1 MRTLLFCSLVLVS
14 GCGPG
19 DPATFA
25 GRPADPTGVAAPAAP
40 VTVKLAPATHAGLA
54 SGTAQKVIVVFNP
67 PQMADEA
74 TADFNAV
81 LRDRAQVFQSVKNRV
96 LSAAPALTVVREYD
110 QLPLSVVSVTTEQNL
125 GELIADPN
133 VAGVYDDE
141 LYQHTLAQSLP
152 LIGQPTAAANGF
164 TGAGTTVAVLDT
176 GLDYTLSDFGHCT
189 APGTP
194 SGCRVPYVHDF
205 ATDDGALDANGHGT
219 NVAAIVAGV
228 APGASVLGLDVF
240 NGSGAYSS
248 DIIAAINWCIQN
260 RATYNIVAMNM
271 SLGSGGS
278 TTTCGSDVF
287 ASAITS
293 AKQVGILSAV
303 ASGNNG
309 YSNMISS
316 PACTPDAVSVGA
328 VYDATMSGLAY
339 SNCSDASPAA
349 DQITCFSN
357 SASFLSLLAPGAM
370 ITAGGHTM
378 AGTSQASP
386 HVAGAIA
393 VLRAGFPSDTP
404 DQTINRLKSTGK
416 SITDARNQ
424 VSTPRIDLAAA
435 TSQACTTML
444 GAVGTL
450 SSAGATSSVSLTTGS
465 SCAWSASS
473 SASWLT
479 VSPASG
485 TGSATLTLTAPAN
498 LGAARATT
506 LTVGSKTV
514 TVSQAADTTGPVGTV
529 SVTSGSPTR
538 SLSVTLALSAT
549 DPAGVT
555 QMCISNTA
563 TCSAWQTYAASASW
577 TLASG
582 SSGNRTLYVRFKDAI
597 GNASAA
603 AATAQVAYDI
613 TAPTQGTIAA
623 TISDAQAALHWSGFS
638 DALSGVASYT
648 LVYAAGTAPAS
659 CTAGTAIYSGTATSF
674 IQTGLTN
681 GTTYGF
687 RLCATDGAGNTSV
700 GVTASARPVP
710 ELTAPTGSVTING
723 GDAYTRL
730 TAATLTL
737 SATDASGVA
746 QMCVSNTAT
755 CTAWET
761 YAASKSWTLAA
772 GSSGTR
778 TVYVFFRDAWG
789 NTSTAVNDTILYDVT
804 APSNGTLSGT
814 GSNAQVSVSWSGVT
828 DPVSGVA
835 SYTLVFGTSGVPA
848 SCSAGT
854 VAYSGTATSY
864 VHTGRTN
871 GLTYSYRLCAT
882 DRAGNT
888 SVGSTGSWRPA
899 PEYAP
904 PTGTVWIGNGAAY
917 VASLSTTVTV
927 SAVDAS
933 AVTAMCVSNT
943 TSCTNWIPVSPSF
956 SWTLAP
962 GGNGNRS
969 VSVWFRDEWGN
980 QMTTPAKATTYYDVA
995 PPSGGT
1001 LTATAGTASVAVS
1014 WSGIVDSG
1022 SGVDHYVLVFAPT
1035 TAPASCTTGTQ
1046 LLSGT
1051 ATSFSHTGLT
1061 SGTTYGY
1068 RLCAVDKLGNTS
1080 VGLTKTAKPN

>member
-1 MRTLLFCSLVLVS
+1 M
-14 GCGPG
+14 
-19 DPATFA
+19 
-25 GRPADPTGVAAPAAP
+25 
-40 VTVKLAPATHAGLA
+40 TVKLAPATHAGLA
-54 SGTAQKVIVVFNP
+54 AGTAQKVIVVFSP
-67 PQMADEA
+67 PPMADEA
-74 TADFNAV
+74 TADFTTV
-81 LRDRAQVFQSVKNRV
+81 LRDRAEVFQSVKDRV
-96 LSAAPALTVVREYD
+96 LRAAPALTVVREYD
-110 QLPLSVVSVTTEQNL
+110 QLPLSVVSLSSEQNL
-125 GELIADPN
+125 TDLLADPN

-141 LYQHTLAQSLP
+141 VYQHTLAQSLP

-205 ATDDGALDANGHGT
+205 APDDGVLDANGHGT

-240 NGSGAYSS
+240 SGSSAYSS

-260 RATYNIVAMNM
+260 RATYNIVALNM

-287 ASAITS
+287 ASAISS

-328 VYDATMSGLAY
+328 VYDATMSGLSY
-339 SNCSDASPAA
+339 SNCSDASPVA

-404 DQTINRLKSTGK
+404 DQTVNRLKSTGK
-416 SITDARNQ
+416 SITDARNG
-424 VSTPRIDLAAA
+424 VTTPRIDLAAA

-444 GAVGTL
+444 GTLGTL
-450 SSAGATSSVSLTTGS
+450 SSSGGTTAVSLTTGS
-465 SCAWSASS
+465 SCAWSASA

-479 VSPASG
+479 VSAASG
-485 TGSATLTLTAPAN
+485 TGSATLSLTASAN
-498 LGAARATT
+498 TGAARATT

-538 SLSVTLALSAT
+538 SLTATLALSAT
-549 DPAGVT
+549 DPAGVA
-555 QMCISNTA
+555 QMCISNSA
-563 TCSAWQTYAASASW
+563 TCTAWQTFASTASW

-582 SSGNRTLYVRFKDAI
+582 GSGNRTVYVRFKDAL
-597 GNASAA
+597 GNASAS

-613 TAPTQGTIAA
+613 TAPTQGTIAS
-623 TISDAQAALHWSGFS
+623 TLSDKQVELHWSGFT
-638 DALSGVASYT
+638 DAVSGVASYT
-648 LVYAAGTAPAS
+648 LVYATGTAPAS
-659 CTAGTAIYSGTATSF
+659 CTAGTSLYSGTATTF
-674 IQTGLTN
+674 TQTGLTN
-681 GTTYGF
+681 GTTYGY

-700 GVTASARPVP
+700 GVTATARPVP
-710 ELTAPTGSVTING
+710 EQAPPVGSVTIDS
-723 GDAYTRL
+723 GDSYTRA

-746 QMCVSNTAT
+746 QMCVSNSAS

-761 YAASKSWTLAA
+761 YATSKSWTLTA

-778 TVYVFFRDAWG
+778 TVFVSFRDVWG
-789 NTSTAVNDTILYDVT
+789 NTSTAVSDTIVYDVT
-804 APSNGTLSGT
+804 VPTAGTLTGT
-814 GSNAQVSVSWSGVT
+814 GGNAQVSLSWSGVT

-835 SYTLVFGTSGVPA
+835 SYTVVFGTASAPA

-854 VAYSGTATSY
+854 VAYSGTATSF
-864 VHTGRTN
+864 VHTGLSN
-871 GLTYSYRLCAT
+871 GNTYYYRLCAT

-888 SVGSTGSWRPA
+888 SAGVTANARPA
-899 PEYAP
+899 PEYAA
-904 PTGTVWIGNGAAY
+904 PTGTIQIGNGAAY
-917 VASLSTTVTV
+917 VSSLTTTLTLASL
-927 SAVDAS
+927 DAS
-933 AVTAMCVSNT
+933 AVPVMCVSNT
-943 TSCTNWIPVSPSF
+943 TSCTAWIPSSPTL
-956 SWTLAP
+956 SWTMAA
-962 GGNGNRS
+962 GSSGNRS
-969 VSVWFRDEWGN
+969 VYVWFRDEWGN
-980 QMTTPAKATTYYDVA
+980 TMTTPAHATVYYDVTA
-995 PPSGGT
+995 PSGGA
-1001 LTATAGTASVAVS
+1001 LTATAGTASVALS
-1014 WSGIVDSG
+1014 WTGVVDA
-1022 SGVDHYVLVFAPT
+1022 GVGLDHYVLVFAVG
-1035 TAPASCTTGTQ
+1035 TAPVSCAAGTVLQ
-1046 LLSGT
+1046 SGT
-1051 ATSFSHTGLT
+1051 STTFSHTGLT

-1068 RLCAVDKLGNTS
+1068 RLCGVDKLGNVST
-1080 VGLTKTAKPN
+1080 GLTKTAKAN